1 VTSPDRSV
9 QEILDALQERAK
21 ELNCLYAVD
30 DLVHRR
36 GASVDE
42 ILHGVIDALPSGWQ
56 YPSICRARITYMD
69 KVIQPPDFHVTPW
82 VQRAELDIE
91 GQVVG
96 AVEVYYGKPMPS
108 ADEGPFLKEER
119 RLLDTI
125 ADRLAFFLMQRRL
138 RGPSAPERGSEPKPE
153 WWAIIDFLRRTDHA
167 LLRHISR
174 KVINCLTWQ
183 GIPEARDLLQRF
195 APLLQNG
202 DLAEDNRPTRRTAP
216 GDFLALSEEAF
227 TIAAKHLSDEETIAM
242 IHRWI
247 KDDKSNFLLEVL
259 ENQHSSLADIA
270 DAIDRYEHLEVP
282 ESDLSRT
289 VRTAMRVAL
298 TRRILTD
305 RVEYINIAKGYVD
318 VNDFYPLVRQTIAL
332 PGSHGKLGGK
342 SAGLFLADHIVR
354 KSGEYADVLQGIRIP
369 KTWYVTSDAQLDF
382 IRHNDLEDLYD
393 RKYMEIEQIR
403 LEYPNVV
410 QLFKNSPFSP
420 EMIRGLSAAMD
431 HLEGRPMIVRSS
443 SLLEDQMGAAFSG
456 KYKSLFLANT
466 GPKAER
472 LASLMDAIAEVY
484 ASVFAPDP
492 IAYRAERGMLDL
504 HEEMG
509 IMIQEVVG
517 TRVGKYYF
525 PSFAGV
531 AFSNNEFRWSP
542 RIRRE
547 DGLVRLVAGLGTRA
561 VDRLA
566 DDYTV
571 LVSPGQPGL
580 RVNVTPDEIVRYSPK
595 RIDVIDMESGAFT
608 TLDVTSLLRECG
620 DAYPGLRHVVSIAG
634 EDGTL
639 RSASFDADLERE
651 HPVITFEGLV
661 SGTPFMNRMRALLE
675 VLREKMGTPVDIEFA
690 SDGRDLFLLQ
700 CRPQSFAGTEGP
712 AQIPRDIPRDR
723 LVFSAHRYV
732 SNGRVPD
739 VTHIVYVDPE
749 AYATLHGLEDL
760 KDVGR
765 VVGRLNKLLPK
776 RQFVL
781 IGPGRWGSRGDIKLG
796 VSVTYSDISNAAVL
810 IEVARRKGHYLP
822 ELSFG
827 THFFQDLVE
836 ASIRYLPLY
845 PDDPGTHF
853 DEAFLKGSPNLL
865 DRMLPEYAHLGRV
878 VRVIDVPDATGGNVL
893 QVLMNADLDE
903 AVGVLAAPGTAPPGT
918 KEEVQR
924 RAAPP
929 AEETWRWRL
938 RMAERI
944 AEQIDPQR
952 YGVAALYV
960 FGSTKNA
967 TAGPGSDIDL
977 LVHFRG
983 TLEQRGELLA
993 WLDGWGRCL
1002 AEMNYLRTGLR
1013 SQNLLD
1019 VHLVTDEDIARRT
1032 SYAAKIGAV
1041 TDAARPLTM
1050 RPAAGGGAGPVE
1062 P

>member
-1 VTSPDRSV
+1 MTSPDRSV

-21 ELNCLYAVD
+21 ELNCLYVVD
-30 DLVHRR
+30 DLIHRK
-36 GASVDE
+36 GPSVDE
-42 ILHGVIDALPSGWQ
+42 ILYGVVEALPAGWQ

-69 KVIQPPDFHVTPW
+69 KVIQPPDFEVAPW
-82 VQRAELDIE
+82 VQRAELRIE

-96 AVEVYYGKPMPS
+96 AVEVYYTKPMPT

-119 RLLDTI
+119 RLLDTL
-125 ADRLAFFLMQRRL
+125 ADRLAFFLMQRRF

-183 GIPEARDLLQRF
+183 GIPEARELLQRF
-195 APLLQNG
+195 VPLLETG
-202 DLAEDNRPTRRTAP
+202 DVTDNRPTRRTAP

-227 TIAAKHLSDEETIAM
+227 RIAAKHLSDEETIAM
-242 IHRWI
+242 IHQWI

-270 DAIDRYEHLEVP
+270 DAIDRYEHLEVH

-305 RVEYINIAKGYVD
+305 RVEYINIAKSYVD
-318 VNDFYPLVRQTIAL
+318 VNDFYPLVRHTIAL

-342 SAGLFLADHIVR
+342 SAGLFLAEHIVR

-393 RKYMEIEQIR
+393 RKYMEIEQLR

-420 EMIRGLSAAMD
+420 DMVRALSAAMD

-466 GPKAER
+466 GAKAER

-492 IAYRAERGMLDL
+492 IGYRAERGMLDL

-580 RVNVTPDEIVRYSPK
+580 RVNVTPDEVVRYSPK
-595 RIDVIDMESGAFT
+595 RIDVIDMESGTFA
-608 TLDVTSLLRECG
+608 TLEVLELLRECG
-620 DAYPGLRHVVSIAG
+620 DAYPGLRQVVSVAS

-639 RSASFDADLERE
+639 RSAGFEVDLERE
-651 HPVITFEGLV
+651 HPVVTFEGLL

-690 SDGRDLFLLQ
+690 SDGRELYLLQ
-700 CRPQSFAGTEGP
+700 CRPQSFADSDGP
-712 AQIPRDIPRDR
+712 APIPRDIPRDR

-739 VTHIVYVDPE
+739 LTHIVYVDPE
-749 AYATLHGLEDL
+749 AYGALHDLEDL

-765 VVGRLNKLLPK
+765 IVGRLNKLLPK
-776 RQFVL
+776 RQFIL
-781 IGPGRWGSRGDIKLG
+781 IGPGRWGSRGDVKLG

-810 IEVARRKGHYLP
+810 VEIARKKGHYVP

-845 PDDPGTHF
+845 PDDAGTYF
-853 DEAFLKGSPNLL
+853 DEAFLTGSPNIL
-865 DRMLPEYAHLGRV
+865 DRVLPEYAHLGRA
-878 VRVIDVPDATGGNVL
+878 VRVIDVPGATGGNVL
-893 QVLMNADLDE
+893 KVLMNADLDE
-903 AVGVLAAPGTAPPGT
+903 AVGMLAAPGRSLPGVRTEHAP
-918 KEEVQR
+918 R
-924 RAAPP
+924 RAGAP
-929 AEETWRWRL
+929 AEEFWRWRL

-944 AEQIDPQR
+944 AEQLEADR
-952 YGVAALYV
+952 SGVVALYV

-983 TLEQRGELLA
+983 TPEQRRELMA

-1002 AEMNYLRTGLR
+1002 AEMNYLRTGHR
-1013 SQNLLD
+1013 ATNLLD
-1019 VHLVTDEDIARRT
+1019 VHVVTDEDIAQRT

-1041 TDAARPLTM
+1041 TDAARPLAM
-1050 RPAAGGGAGPVE
+1050 RPASEAGRLE

>member
-21 ELNCLYAVD
+21 ELNCLYVVD
-30 DLVHRR
+30 DLIHRK
-36 GASVDE
+36 GPSVDE
-42 ILHGVIDALPSGWQ
+42 ILYGVVEALPAGWQ

-69 KVIQPPDFHVTPW
+69 KVIQPPDFEVAPW
-82 VQRAELDIE
+82 VQRAELRIE

-96 AVEVYYGKPMPS
+96 AVEVYYTKPMPT

-119 RLLDTI
+119 RLLDTL
-125 ADRLAFFLMQRRL
+125 ADRLAFFLMQRRF

-183 GIPEARDLLQRF
+183 GIPEARELLQRF
-195 APLLQNG
+195 VPLLETG
-202 DLAEDNRPTRRTAP
+202 DVTDNRPTRRTAP

-227 TIAAKHLSDEETIAM
+227 RIAAKHLSDEETIAM
-242 IHRWI
+242 IHQWI

-270 DAIDRYEHLEVP
+270 DAIDRYEHLEVH

-305 RVEYINIAKGYVD
+305 RVEYINIAKSYVD
-318 VNDFYPLVRQTIAL
+318 VNDFYPLVRHTIAL

-342 SAGLFLADHIVR
+342 SAGLFLAEHIVR

-393 RKYMEIEQIR
+393 RKYMEIEQLR

-420 EMIRGLSAAMD
+420 DMVRALSAAMD

-466 GPKAER
+466 GAKAER

-492 IAYRAERGMLDL
+492 IGYRAERGMLDL

-580 RVNVTPDEIVRYSPK
+580 RVNVTPDEVVRYSPK
-595 RIDVIDMESGAFT
+595 RIDVIDMESGTFA
-608 TLDVTSLLRECG
+608 TLEVLELLRECG
-620 DAYPGLRHVVSIAG
+620 DAYPGLRQVVSVAS

-639 RSASFDADLERE
+639 RSAGFEVDLERE
-651 HPVITFEGLV
+651 HPVVTFEGLL

-690 SDGRDLFLLQ
+690 SDGRELYLLQ
-700 CRPQSFAGTEGP
+700 CRPQSFADSDGP
-712 AQIPRDIPRDR
+712 APIPRDIPRDR

-739 VTHIVYVDPE
+739 LTHIVYVDPE
-749 AYATLHGLEDL
+749 AYGALHDLEDL

-765 VVGRLNKLLPK
+765 IVGRLNKLLPK
-776 RQFVL
+776 RQFIL
-781 IGPGRWGSRGDIKLG
+781 IGPGRWGSRGDVKLG

-810 IEVARRKGHYLP
+810 VEIARKKGHYVP

-845 PDDPGTHF
+845 PDDAGTYF
-853 DEAFLKGSPNLL
+853 DEAFLTGSPNIL
-865 DRMLPEYAHLGRV
+865 DRVLPEYAHLGRA
-878 VRVIDVPDATGGNVL
+878 VRVIDVPGATGGNVL
-893 QVLMNADLDE
+893 KVLMNADLDE
-903 AVGVLAAPGTAPPGT
+903 AVGMLAAPGRSLPGVRTEHAP
-918 KEEVQR
+918 R
-924 RAAPP
+924 RAGAP
-929 AEETWRWRL
+929 AEEFWRWRL

-944 AEQIDPQR
+944 AEQLEADR
-952 YGVAALYV
+952 SGVVALYV

-983 TLEQRGELLA
+983 TPEQRRELMA

-1002 AEMNYLRTGLR
+1002 AEMNYLRTGHR
-1013 SQNLLD
+1013 ATNLLD
-1019 VHLVTDEDIARRT
+1019 VHVVTDEDIAQRT

-1041 TDAARPLTM
+1041 TDAARPLAM
-1050 RPAAGGGAGPVE
+1050 RPASEAGRLE